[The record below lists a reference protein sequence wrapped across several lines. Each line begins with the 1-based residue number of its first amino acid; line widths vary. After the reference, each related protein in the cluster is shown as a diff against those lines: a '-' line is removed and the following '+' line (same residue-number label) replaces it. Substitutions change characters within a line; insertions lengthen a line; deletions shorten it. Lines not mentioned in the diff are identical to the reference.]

1 MKLWRGNPSF
11 IDVSRVLFLWST
23 TIIIAFTEVKAQD
36 ILSETEI
43 STLYHNYQLSKV
55 KSIPITKR
63 FDYVNAFIKAG
74 HKYQQD
80 SLVYLGLMR
89 KTWLFGKIQQYD
101 SAIVYTNQL
110 YNFAKKNKDTTYIK
124 KALKKLGIYYT
135 NNNRLDD
142 AFQYYNQSFR
152 ISRVSRDSLEAG
164 KNLLYMANIQSMLGD
179 HSGSKT
185 TAVEGVK
192 YMTKTLDLRC
202 LSGLY
207 HIISVANL
215 EQKNFREAFKY
226 NTQALALGEDDI
238 AINSIG
244 IKSILIFK
252 NTKALILANQKKYD
266 NAIAILQQLS
276 SDPIVQQDQREYA
289 RVIGNLGYVQWLA
302 NKNNQNTEALLLKAL
317 KIREDEEDFYG
328 LIANNI
334 HLTKYYF
341 DTNKPKALAY
351 AEAAYQNAQKIK
363 SLTDIIEALGFIF
376 ELKENT
382 NAEAKVFNRVHQELQ
397 QLNQSNREIYA
408 VTRYENDKLTN
419 ENLVLKAETARKER
433 QQVLY
438 IFGAV
443 LLFIAGGFVI
453 YRFRQQY
460 KREKIREVYNA
471 ETRISKKIHDEL
483 ANDVYHVMTRIQHD
497 VQDVDEDV
505 LDKLEDI
512 YSRTR
517 DISRENS
524 GFTTGDAYQQ
534 ELENMLNSYGS
545 TQTRIMSK
553 DIDQVNW
560 AAIAPEKKVVVH
572 RILQELMINMKKHSH
587 ANIVVITFA
596 KNKKN
601 IKITYADNGV
611 GIAKNRKI
619 HNSGLRNA
627 ENRIKS
633 IKGTFIFDSDKD
645 KGFKAKI
652 QFPN

>member
-1 MKLWRGNPSF
+1 M
-11 IDVSRVLFLWST
+11 
-23 TIIIAFTEVKAQD
+23 AFPQGKAQ
-36 ILSETEI
+36 EI
-43 STLYHNYQLSKV
+43 SYQQQLDSVLYHYQLSREDSL
-55 KSIPITKR
+55 SIPKR
-63 FDYVNAFIKAG
+63 LQYVSISINKAEIL
-74 HKYQQD
+74 QQD
-80 SLVYLGLMR
+80 SLIYKGLMN
-89 KTWLFGKIQQYD
+89 KTWLFGKIQEYD
-101 SAIVYTNQL
+101 SAIFYSNQL
-110 YNFAKKNKDTTYIK
+110 YDFAKRNGDTLFMIKAIK
-124 KALKKLGIYYT
+124 KL
-135 NNNRLDD
+135 
-142 AFQYYNQSFR
+142 AFYNSRNDQLATAFSYYNKVFKMAR
-152 ISRVSRDSLEAG
+152 LHKDSVEAG
-164 KNLLYMANIQSMLGD
+164 KNLLYMANIQTALGD
-179 HSGSKT
+179 YSGSKT
-185 TAVEGVK
+185 TAIDGVK
-192 YMTKTLDLRC
+192 YMTNTLDLRC

-207 HIISVANL
+207 HIISVANR
-215 EQKNFREAFKY
+215 EQKNYKEALKY
-226 NTQALALGEDDI
+226 NTLAIALGKDST
-238 AINSIG
+238 AINTIG
-244 IKSILIFK
+244 VKNILIFK
-252 NTKALILANQKKYD
+252 NTKAIILAKQQNYKE
-266 NAIAILQQLS
+266 AVSILRKLS
-276 SDPIVQQDQREYA
+276 SDSIVQQDQREYA
-289 RVIGNLGYVQWLA
+289 RIIGNLGYVEWLA
-302 NKNNQNTEALLLKAL
+302 NEDNQNTEALLLKAL
-317 KIREDEEDFYG
+317 RVRKKIKDVEG
-328 LIANNI
+328 LIASNI
-334 HLTKYYF
+334 YLTKYYL
-341 DTNKPKALAY
+341 DIDKEKALTY

-363 SLTDIIEALGFIF
+363 SLTSILEALGFIF
-376 ELKENT
+376 EVKENT
-382 NAEAKVFNRVHQELQ
+382 NAEAKVFNQVHQELQ
-397 QLNQSNREIYA
+397 ELNQSNREIYA

-419 ENLVLKAETARKER
+419 ENLILKAETARKER

-524 GFTTGDAYQQ
+524 GFTTGNAYQQ

-545 TQTRIMSK
+545 AQTRIMSK